1 MRFDQS
7 HLPLLYG
14 LPFFSLFSDEE
25 LLRIVQ
31 EGKWLRIA
39 AGQMIISEGEHE
51 EEFYLL
57 VRGKLR
63 VFKNRKTLAIL
74 KGGDVFGEMG
84 ALLHE
89 SRSANVIALEE
100 CYLFEYN
107 EHDLMR
113 LPKTILYPFMKYLFS
128 ITATRLKELNKKYA
142 LL

>member
-1 MRFDQS
+1 MIFDES
-7 HLPLLYG
+7 YLPLLHD

-25 LLRIVQ
+25 LLKIVQ
-31 EGKWLRIA
+31 EGKWLRIPV
-39 AGQMIISEGEHE
+39 GHMVISEGAYE

-63 VFKNRKTLAIL
+63 VFKNKKTLAML
-74 KGGDVFGEMG
+74 KAGDVFGEMG

-89 SRSANVIALEE
+89 FRCANVIALEE

-113 LPKTILYPFMKYLFS
+113 LPKTILYPFMKYIFS
-128 ITATRLKELNKKYA
+128 ITAARLKELNKKYV